1 MKKTMKSIESIAKAA
16 YEAFRARL
24 EPVPVLTWNE
34 MAEPIRQAWIA
45 AAQTMAD
52 EIRQVH

>member
-1 MKKTMKSIESIAKAA
+1 MKSIESIAKAA

-24 EPVPVLTWNE
+24 EPAPVLTWNE
-34 MAEPIRQAWIA
+34 MAEPLRQAWIA

>member
-1 MKKTMKSIESIAKAA
+1 MKSIESIAKAA
-16 YEAFRARL
+16 YEAFRASL
-24 EPVPVLTWNE
+24 TPVPVVTWNE
-34 MAEPIRQAWIA
+34 MTEPVRQAWIV